1 MAIQHVPEKWA
12 AGEAL
17 YEQPEKVTYIYGCQ
31 KRGRENRSVAR
42 LLVKP
47 SKSYDNE
54 LEAAVGRDADV
65 VGSKVR
71 GQKVKD
77 DLSIS
82 CRKRPEQS
90 SHGGEG
96 RRGQPRHATSA
107 HSVPEKCT
115 MRPGYSEG
123 SFYDA
128 DSYGGRNRYRAKPKS
143 AESSHKSRHRNL
155 LDFQQIDSRYETVYG
170 PKMSSPHSS
179 KKRPIPVEFHLTED
193 QLPISGPTVQLKRP
207 ANLASPFSPAASLCR
222 DKPSSL
228 VILEI
233 KDGPTF
239 FYKPSDHMLSDVG
252 MGDEIAMSSRGY
264 FSSAQA
270 AAGYPSPDTS
280 GSHSKDPSK
289 TSSTS
294 ACKGS
299 LSFSNSEHFSYSP
312 FRRDSVETTPYSPLR
327 RDSAENAP
335 YSPLRRDSS
344 TGSRNVSPVSIGA
357 AGPSLEET
365 SRFRSNVSHLPRT
378 SGLRKP
384 DLSVLSTTHKS
395 RANSY
400 DDETPLCDMHKDEK
414 QVSCLAKQP
423 TSLITSMPISST
435 YTVLPAIESLPLIS
449 HEPTAA
455 KPQPPYCINL
465 SDPKENA
472 AASGADI
479 VPYNKSQDSVVPVP
493 PAEATLDV
501 SHGFQNISE
510 ILQQKAGIKHDDIVV
525 GPRRPQ
531 SGIYPDDFKEQPDNS
546 FPLVKFASLGPGSV
560 AKKPKEQAGLSL
572 STDGLSVGHPT
583 ILLKSEDNRRKHTH
597 SESEVC
603 DVEMSTGDSR
613 SKYNSLKSN
622 LNKGTN
628 KDISKSSISKQ
639 PNLLIG
645 EQTAEPVLGKIS
657 VTVNDFDATENWRK
671 DEKRAEAQKCQPGR
685 AIPGYNTELR
695 SKVANLA
702 LSSETAT
709 PYTTKSLDRNL
720 KYLAEA
726 KHVSKSANTSPA
738 KQQQPHSPKA
748 KSALPTP
755 VKKHPAG
762 SKLHMLSNIPVPIC
776 HDPPIKRQSGQRA
789 PSAPGHMD
797 ATVPSAFEKDP
808 AAPCS
813 KFSSCHL
820 FPKLESVERI
830 PMPSISQVSSAL
842 AAPTLPAEHVDRC
855 KEENAVASLQ
865 GSEHVKRPDPALNSS
880 LTTVLTDGSGK
891 QRDNN
896 ALESK
901 DLSSS
906 KVTPSSEAK
915 TSDAVT
921 GIVQQPAPPS
931 LNAPTHAPVKPRL
944 HRSAEHLLG
953 DAKLAVFNSADN
965 VPHFEHTE
973 SSSSRAFQDS
983 PKSETAEADSI
994 SPLKKNHS
1002 LAKIGIMRRGSDRTE
1017 TYRRGS
1023 DRAILPI
1030 NQNDPSVEDLKKATS
1045 LKELCQSMAS
1055 LLNIG
1060 KYFCFLSTIFSH
1072 VFMLFFKH
1080 GFPSIVTLMLKV
1092 S

>member
-170 PKMSSPHSS
+170 PKMSNPHSS

-327 RDSAENAP
+327 RDSAENSP

-400 DDETPLCDMHKDEK
+400 DDETPLCDVHKDEK

-455 KPQPPYCINL
+455 KSQPPYCINL
-465 SDPKENA
+465 SGPKENA

-479 VPYNKSQDSVVPVP
+479 VPYNKSQDSVVPLP

-645 EQTAEPVLGKIS
+645 EQTAQPVLGKIS

-726 KHVSKSANTSPA
+726 KHASKSANTSPA

-813 KFSSCHL
+813 KFSSGHL